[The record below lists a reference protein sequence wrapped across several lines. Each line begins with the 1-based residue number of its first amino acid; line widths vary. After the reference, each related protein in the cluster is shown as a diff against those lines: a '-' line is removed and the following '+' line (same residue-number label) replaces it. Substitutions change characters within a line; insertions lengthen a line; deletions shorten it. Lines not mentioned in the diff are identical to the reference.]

1 MTVIQIWTRVLIQSQ
16 LTRRII
22 TNMTNIRIPAENSDT
37 IAANLFEDQYFKI
50 LEDRTKVSKQY
61 SLGFDCLD
69 KLIFKPASMHELTI
83 IAGESGTGKSL
94 FSLAM
99 EIELLKKKTCVVKIF
114 PEMGQARNH
123 DRFLSMITK
132 TVTKDLNK
140 ELFGKPDYLKE
151 IKYKISQ
158 FRELTNRYYPYD
170 NRNISVEGLRE
181 VFSKAKKYFLETG
194 VLPEDKYM
202 IVFIDLLSLLKDWGT
217 AAGDIE
223 NSLADLN
230 RIIGDFPVH
239 VVGIVQTNESKQR
252 TAKTDGSIKD
262 YYLTLHHIKNSAAYK
277 ERARDVLIMNRPI
290 ILAKQ
295 FGVNYSSTQDILDVS
310 LVKSNDGEL
319 GFAQFVFEHSNG
331 LSISPRTPNTANGVN
346 VSK

>member
-1 MTVIQIWTRVLIQSQ
+1 
-16 LTRRII
+16 
-22 TNMTNIRIPAENSDT
+22 MTNIRIPAENSDT
-37 IAANLFEDQYFKI
+37 IAANLFETQYFKI
-50 LEDRTKVSKQY
+50 LDDRTKTSKQY

-99 EIELLKKKTCVVKIF
+99 EIELLKRGTCVVKIF

-132 TVTKDLNK
+132 MVTKNLNK
-140 ELFGKPDYLKE
+140 ELLGKPDYLKE

-170 NRNISVEGLRE
+170 NRNVSVEGLRE
-181 VFSKAKKYFLETG
+181 IFIGAKKYFSEAG
-194 VLPEDKYM
+194 ALPEDEYM

-217 AAGDIE
+217 TAPDIE
-223 NSLADLN
+223 ESLAHLN
-230 RIIGDFPVH
+230 RIMGEFPVH
-239 VVGIVQTNESKQR
+239 IVGIVQTNEANQR
-252 TAKTDGSIKD
+252 TPKTMHDQ
-262 YYLTLHHIKNSAAYK
+262 YLTVYNIKNSATYK
-277 ERARDVLIMNRPI
+277 ERARDVLIINRPSVI
-290 ILAKQ
+290 AKRI
-295 FGVNYSSTQDILDVS
+295 GLSYTGQDILDVS

-319 GFAQFVFEHSNG
+319 GSAKFLFEHSNG
-331 LSISPRTPNTANGVN
+331 LRISPLTPNTANGVN
-346 VSK
+346 ISK